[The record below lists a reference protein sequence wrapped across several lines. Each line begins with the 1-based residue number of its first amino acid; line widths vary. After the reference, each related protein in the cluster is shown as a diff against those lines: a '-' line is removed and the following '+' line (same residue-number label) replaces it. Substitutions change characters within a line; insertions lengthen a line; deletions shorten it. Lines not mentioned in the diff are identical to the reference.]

1 MQYKCEFALW
11 RRLHRLKMKAT
22 LSFTRTYDN
31 GKYQFSL
38 NKNGIRS
45 STGRQKWKSNQLYAL
60 KIQNQGPIRVIMVLV
75 SSLDQELQKS
85 LDHGRITS
93 QKCPAN
99 PAVYFM
105 QTFQGE
111 VRDLQLQVV
120 CSDHHSRLVGCIELQ
135 RSHIGEVSVR

>member
-1 MQYKCEFALW
+1 
-11 RRLHRLKMKAT
+11 
-22 LSFTRTYDN
+22 
-31 GKYQFSL
+31 
-38 NKNGIRS
+38 
-45 STGRQKWKSNQLYAL
+45 
-60 KIQNQGPIRVIMVLV
+60 MVLV
-75 SSLDQELQKS
+75 SSLEQELQKS

-111 VRDLQLQVV
+111 VRDLQLRQLQVV